1 MKIKFIYS
9 FLICISAIILYCIF
23 LYWFGAWQM
32 GTVFQESLYAIFATG
47 VSLSL
52 VAFFGMSLWSLF
64 EKLII
69 ILLALSVTF
78 NFAIFG
84 PIFIDRSISYHLVM
98 LTAENKRLPVKK
110 INDVV
115 FEQMLKKRIEEL
127 SQAGLIEVDQQKN
140 ILPTDRGKGMTKFL
154 VWLGLVTGTLNEYS
168 VTNDAINQ

>member
-1 MKIKFIYS
+1 
-9 FLICISAIILYCIF
+9 
-23 LYWFGAWQM
+23 M
-32 GTVFQESLYAIFATG
+32 GTVFQESVYAILATG
-47 VSLSL
+47 MSLSL
-52 VAFFGMSLWSLF
+52 VTYFSMNLLSLF

-69 ILLALSVTF
+69 IFLALSVAF

-98 LTAENKRLPVKK
+98 LTAENKGLPVQK

-115 FEQMLKKRIEEL
+115 FEQMLKKRMEEL
-127 SQAGLIEVDQQKN
+127 SKAGLIEIDQQN
-140 ILPTDRGKGMTKFL
+140 ILPTTRGIGMTKFL

>member
-1 MKIKFIYS
+1 
-9 FLICISAIILYCIF
+9 
-23 LYWFGAWQM
+23 M
-32 GTVFQESLYAIFATG
+32 GTVFQESVYAILATG
-47 VSLSL
+47 MSLSL
-52 VAFFGMSLWSLF
+52 VTYFSMTLLSLF

-69 ILLALSVTF
+69 IFLALSMTF

-98 LTAENKRLPVKK
+98 LTAENNGLPVQK

-115 FEQMLKKRIEEL
+115 FEQMLKKRMEEL
-127 SQAGLIEVDQQKN
+127 SQAGLIELDQQKN
-140 ILPTDRGKGMTKFL
+140 ILPTDRGKGVTKFL

>member
-1 MKIKFIYS
+1 
-9 FLICISAIILYCIF
+9 
-23 LYWFGAWQM
+23 M

-115 FEQMLKKRIEEL
+115 FEQMLKKRMEEL
-127 SQAGLIEVDQQKN
+127 SKAGLIEIDQQN
-140 ILPTDRGKGMTKFL
+140 ILPTTRGKGMTKFL

>member
-1 MKIKFIYS
+1 
-9 FLICISAIILYCIF
+9 
-23 LYWFGAWQM
+23 M
-32 GTVFQESLYAIFATG
+32 GTVFQESVYAILATG

-52 VAFFGMSLWSLF
+52 VAFFSMKLWNLF

-115 FEQMLKKRIEEL
+115 FEQMLKKRMEEL

-140 ILPTDRGKGMTKFL
+140 ILPTDRGKSMTNFL